1 MKLSHL
7 LYKVDNLN
15 DSVRFFRDKG
25 FNVEYGS
32 KNKPKNALIYF
43 SKGPYIELIQN
54 ALSFRHENLQ
64 LPSKCFLC
72 YACLALSNFIILVS
86 LGNKGRYLCHC
97 FKTNELFSVA
107 ALQ

>member
-32 KNKPKNALIYF
+32 KNKPKT
-43 SKGPYIELIQN
+43 
-54 ALSFRHENLQ
+54 H
-64 LPSKCFLC
+64 
-72 YACLALSNFIILVS
+72 
-86 LGNKGRYLCHC
+86 
-97 FKTNELFSVA
+97 
-107 ALQ
+107 